1 MKDLKE
7 LGAIEHQS
15 SFSSW
20 QTALKAELKLET
32 VESKLN
38 KYSAE
43 LGSFPVLS
51 LETKTSFALP
61 SYTSWKKA
69 SQTYVRIK
77 KDQIQKQLQDDFE
90 GGVRVFFF
98 YGPNLD
104 QDIWNLVQKT
114 FESFN
119 KDEEIEI
126 FILDSKLKYSS
137 SRLKVF
143 GSHHFLMNSEV
154 IQKGGHNI
162 HELGVLLCQL
172 IESESSLPDFIG
184 VHVDSNFFKNIAK
197 IRALRILVLKV
208 LQELNVSKKISI
220 VALNSYSD
228 WTLYERYSNIL
239 RNTMQVSS
247 SLISGAEYV
256 QSSGYQTVFYHDTNE
271 SGDEHDDNSY
281 RIARNSAHVLAL
293 ESMLGITEDAT
304 HGSFHLESLT
314 QAYAEAAWNF
324 MQKILPLSISER
336 EVFISQELVK
346 VQAERLNFIKKRK
359 KVISG
364 INDFPDA
371 KERLNLT
378 LKDGPWKRVPRIF
391 EELRLKVESLS
402 QLRVVKIL
410 VSGDMSAL
418 NARLSFIRNYFE
430 LLGLVVIE
438 TQDFKD
444 FNPQDI
450 IVLCAKDED
459 YLNLVQNINP
469 SSAFKSYIAGKVDY
483 PGFSALYTGQDVFEE
498 LDKLVQKLLE
508 SP

>member
-15 SFSSW
+15 SSSSW

-38 KYSAE
+38 KYSTE
-43 LGSFPVLS
+43 LGQFPILS
-51 LETKTSFALP
+51 LESKKSFALP

-69 SQTYVRIK
+69 SQTYVKIK

-104 QDIWNLVQKT
+104 QDIWNLIQKT
-114 FESFN
+114 FDSFN

-126 FILDSKLKYSS
+126 FILDSKLNYSS
-137 SRLKVF
+137 SKLKVF
-143 GSHHFLMNSEV
+143 DSQKFLMDSKV

-162 HELGVLLCQL
+162 HELGVLLCKL
-172 IESESSLPDFIG
+172 IESESSIPDNIG
-184 VHVDSNFFKNIAK
+184 VHVDSNFFRNIAK

-208 LQELNVSKKISI
+208 LEEFKVSKDISI

-256 QSSGYQTVFYHDTNE
+256 QSSGYQTVFYHDTLE

-293 ESMLGITEDAT
+293 ESMLGITEDAS

-314 QAYAEAAWNF
+314 QAYVEGAWNF

-336 EVFISQELVK
+336 EELIFQELSQ
-346 VQAERLNFIKKRK
+346 VQSERLNFIKKRK

-371 KERLNLT
+371 KERLNLN
-378 LKDGPWKRVPRIF
+378 LKDGPWMRVPRIF

-402 QLRVVKIL
+402 HLRAVKIL
-410 VSGDMSAL
+410 VSGDHSAL

-438 TQDFKD
+438 THDFKD
-444 FNPQDI
+444 FTPQDI

-483 PGFSALYTGQDVFEE
+483 PGFSALYSGQDVYEE